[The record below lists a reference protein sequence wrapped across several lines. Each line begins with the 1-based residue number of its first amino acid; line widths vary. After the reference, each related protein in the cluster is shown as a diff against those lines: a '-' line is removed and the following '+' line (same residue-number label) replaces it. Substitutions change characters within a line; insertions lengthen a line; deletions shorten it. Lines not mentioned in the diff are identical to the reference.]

1 MMQRLLVILILTFVL
16 AGCRGNKN
24 LSTTSTPIKQ
34 VELSVTDSLNIS
46 IEAIN
51 LSEDMS
57 RLSTKNDEI
66 LILIYELK
74 DSLELDQFLFSK
86 QLKLDEKNRSKN
98 FWLSTNRE
106 ISKGQLILFLIEQ
119 DSETSVE
126 QIDPILR
133 IHYKPI
139 IKAYKGGNYLEI
151 EKYLGDE
158 AVLGIKTIS
167 KLDSE
172 TPAQF
177 NFNGIHKLDKYEYSI
192 RLEK

>member
-1 MMQRLLVILILTFVL
+1 MQRLLIILTLTFCL
-16 AGCRGNKN
+16 AACSGTKH
-24 LSTTSTPIKQ
+24 LTTTSTKVKE
-34 VELSVTDSLNIS
+34 VELLATDSLYLS

-74 DSLELDQFLFSK
+74 DSLELDQFLYNK
-86 QLKLDEKNRSKN
+86 HLKLDDKNRSKKV
-98 FWLSTNRE
+98 WLSTNRE
-106 ISKGQLILFLIEQ
+106 LSKSRLILFLIEQ
-119 DSETSVE
+119 DSETPIE
-126 QIDPILR
+126 QIDPIIR
-133 IHYKPI
+133 VHYKQI
-139 IKAYKGGNYLEI
+139 INAYKSGNYLKI

-158 AVLGIKTIS
+158 DVLGIKTIS

-177 NFNGIHKLDKYEYSI
+177 NFKGIHKLDKYEYSVSI
-192 RLEK
+192 EK